1 MSHLDQLTSLI
12 DLDKV
17 TIVDVGAGDGKF
29 ARAFARRGARVI
41 GIEIDDAKVAIAR
54 KAEHPDVEI
63 RLGRGEDLP
72 VDDGS
77 ADLVCF
83 MFSFHH
89 VPDDVQEQALV
100 EAHRVLKP
108 EGRLHLVEPRPYGPM
123 AEVMRDIADE
133 THVLTCSQARLD
145 RLAAEA
151 GQFSRLSATDYAIS
165 LKTPDFE
172 TFLKG
177 IIAVDPRRAEKLPAA
192 RAGMEAAFR
201 ERATKVED
209 GYRLEQPCIAH
220 HFVKVG

>member
-12 DLDKV
+12 DLDNLTV
-17 TIVDVGAGDGKF
+17 VDVGAGDGKF

-41 GIEIDDAKVAIAR
+41 GVEIDDAKVAIAK
-54 KAEHPDVEI
+54 KAGHADVEI

-89 VPDDVQEQALV
+89 VPDEVQERALL

-108 EGRLHLVEPRPYGPM
+108 GGRLHLVEPRPYGPM

-133 THVLTCSQARLD
+133 TQVLTSSQARLD
-145 RLAAEA
+145 RLATGA
-151 GQFSRLSATDYAIS
+151 GLFSRLSASDYTIP

-172 TFLKG
+172 TFLRG

-192 RAGMEAAFR
+192 RTGMEAAFR
-201 ERATKVED
+201 ERAEAIED
-209 GYRLEQPCIAH
+209 GFRLEQPCIAH
-220 HFVKVG
+220 HFVRVD